1 MISTNSVCSS
11 RRGQEGGQISDR
23 MYITRSKCLALMLL
37 TPVLHI
43 LLSSLSRDS
52 KPGPY
57 RLRRNR
63 PKFSIAMEEATFDA
77 KASLNNPVEKF
88 SIDSD
93 FSVEE
98 ERKLLRR
105 LDIRLVVTCGV
116 LLCVSLM
123 DRTNLSQGAIAG

>member
-1 MISTNSVCSS
+1 
-11 RRGQEGGQISDR
+11 
-23 MYITRSKCLALMLL
+23 
-37 TPVLHI
+37 
-43 LLSSLSRDS
+43 
-52 KPGPY
+52 
-57 RLRRNR
+57 
-63 PKFSIAMEEATFDA
+63 MEEATFDA